1 VFLSLL
7 SVGFLASCLLAGEQG
22 DFLIELPPMRVPQIS
37 NIVVKTLARVEW
49 YLREAV
55 PLFMLGTVILF
66 GLAELGLLGLL
77 EKAGE
82 PVVGG
87 VLGLPPQATGAFL
100 IGFLRRDYGAAG
112 LFRLFTSGSI
122 TPIQA
127 LVSLITITLF
137 VPCIANFLVIV
148 KEQGTKV
155 ALAGNIREEK
165 MKKCPLC
172 SFRFTS
178 REQSCLPVCPLSSGC
193 MSVCC
198 PRCGYHF
205 VDEERSWVI
214 RGLRQLLQKVRSR
227 P

>member
-1 VFLSLL
+1 
-7 SVGFLASCLLAGEQG
+7 
-22 DFLIELPPMRVPQIS
+22 MRVPQIS

-66 GLAELGLLGLL
+66 VLAELGLLGLL

-155 ALAGNIREEK
+155 ALAIAGFIFPFAFAVGGAVR
-165 MKKCPLC
+165 
-172 SFRFTS
+172 
-178 REQSCLPVCPLSSGC
+178 
-193 MSVCC
+193 
-198 PRCGYHF
+198 
-205 VDEERSWVI
+205 
-214 RGLRQLLQKVRSR
+214 LLIELTNR
-227 P
+227 